1 MGLKIGIF
9 VFIACALLL
18 WATFQSGSFRF
29 GKEEEIT
36 ILFPS
41 VGGLEEGAVVRL
53 NGVPIGVVRDISLA
67 PSGNEV
73 SVKLGVKRGTR
84 ARLHQGA
91 SARITTVGFLAEL
104 YVELSGG
111 NELAPPIQNDSQ
123 ITPGLLADPAMMMN
137 KAKTMADTLDVMLS
151 NLSTVSRSVAGGK
164 GTIGRLTQD
173 DRLYEQMVSLMHEA
187 TTLTSRMN
195 ENQEKVSARLISL
208 AGTLDSLTYQ
218 MQHGNNTVAKLFTS
232 DELHQRLTSSTARLD
247 SILSVVESGKGTFG
261 RMMADTALYDDTKAL
276 VASMKRLMAE
286 IEKNPKKYLKFSL
299 F

>member
-1 MGLKIGIF
+1 LDHGNARYCRCIQGGKPDHHAQRGTGRLRWSRNGSRQGPVSIHRAIPGSLLQGSGGRGDSLAVLSASGAGFSFVRRNFLKRTGSIPFMGLKIGIF

-91 SARITTVGFLAEL
+91 SARITPVGFLAEL

-111 NELAPPIQNDSQ
+111 NDLAPPIQNDSQ
-123 ITPGLLADPAMMMN
+123 ITPGLLADP
-137 KAKTMADTLDVMLS
+137 
-151 NLSTVSRSVAGGK
+151 
-164 GTIGRLTQD
+164 
-173 DRLYEQMVSLMHEA
+173 
-187 TTLTSRMN
+187 
-195 ENQEKVSARLISL
+195 
-208 AGTLDSLTYQ
+208 
-218 MQHGNNTVAKLFTS
+218 
-232 DELHQRLTSSTARLD
+232 
-247 SILSVVESGKGTFG
+247 
-261 RMMADTALYDDTKAL
+261 
-276 VASMKRLMAE
+276 
-286 IEKNPKKYLKFSL
+286 
-299 F
+299 